1 MNHKRNYFVMLLFV
15 VIMFF
20 CLFFVCFK
28 ILFDKDSVKE
38 LVINFDLIRL
48 LRDDEKINDILSDKK
63 IPDAIF
69 DYIDTDE
76 IRKKAELFIDNF
88 YNDESTL
95 IDRSDI
101 VSLMKK
107 SINVYENKYTVDVY
121 SIIEDDI
128 IKYSNEVTKN
138 LNNNNWIV
146 AFNSIYNL
154 SISNYVY
161 ILYFLLILI
170 IFFLFYLEKKFSIGF
185 IGFVCLVFSI
195 LIFCCTKYFIV
206 YLLDIFKIPDY
217 INDNIQLYITDK
229 VSFIYCFLFVVGIFL
244 LFSYLIIFINKLIA
258 KSRILYYDKYYKW

>member
-15 VIMFF
+15 IIMFF

-154 SISNYVY
+154 SKS
-161 ILYFLLILI
+161 
-170 IFFLFYLEKKFSIGF
+170 E
-185 IGFVCLVFSI
+185 
-195 LIFCCTKYFIV
+195 
-206 YLLDIFKIPDY
+206 
-217 INDNIQLYITDK
+217 
-229 VSFIYCFLFVVGIFL
+229 
-244 LFSYLIIFINKLIA
+244 A
-258 KSRILYYDKYYKW
+258 KRS